1 MSVPGQKGWVPRRRP
16 SRPSGGRRLLSLSAI
31 VAGLALGAFGLIAP
45 TASASTALLQHNSDT
60 VTVSWEMPEGGSATN
75 ILYPQLELSPKLN
88 PDAVQCGR
96 TIQTDVYYY
105 KTKDQKKTV
114 DALIDGK
121 VLDNRQGH
129 GPSDYSVIKSWS
141 FSQQPACQTATTT
154 TTPTSSTV
162 TTPTTTVVTTA
173 TTTATETETETV
185 TTASTATRTAT
196 ETVTTTSP
204 VVVTTTSPVVVTTTA
219 PPTTVT
225 TTLKPPVVSTPPVVT
240 TTSKSTPV
248 PATSTTYHPGP
259 GNTGD
264 GGAMPA
270 GGSGA
275 NMALLAAGVILLL
288 GGGVAIARSRRGKPG
303 AGE

>member
-1 MSVPGQKGWVPRRRP
+1 MSVPGQKDWPRRHP
-16 SRPSGGRRLLSLSAI
+16 SHRGGGRRLLSLSAI
-31 VAGLALGAFGLIAP
+31 AVGLALGAFGLIAP
-45 TASASTALLQHNSDT
+45 AASASTTLLQHNSDT

-129 GPSDYSVIKSWS
+129 SPSDYTVIKSWS
-141 FSQQPACQTATTT
+141 FSQEPACQTTTTT

-173 TTTATETETETV
+173 TTTATETETV

-204 VVVTTTSPVVVTTTA
+204 VVVTITSPVVVTTTA

-240 TTSKSTPV
+240 TTSKSTLV

-264 GGAMPA
+264 GGAMPTS
-270 GGSGA
+270 GSGP
-275 NMALLAAGVILLL
+275 NVPLLVAGILLLL
-288 GGGVAIARSRRGKPG
+288 GGSLGFVSSRRRRSG
-303 AGE
+303 ARA

>member
-31 VAGLALGAFGLIAP
+31 GVGLALGALGLLAP
-45 TASASTALLQHNSDT
+45 TASASPALQHNSDT

-75 ILYPQLELSPKLN
+75 ILYPQYEISPKQS
-88 PDAVQCGR
+88 DQVVGCGR

-141 FSQQPACQTATTT
+141 FSQQPACQTATAT

-219 PPTTVT
+219 PATTVT

-240 TTSKSTPV
+240 TTSKSTLV
-248 PATSTTYHPGP
+248 PATSTYHPGP

-270 GGSGA
+270 GGSGP
-275 NMALLAAGVILLL
+275 NVPLLVAGILLLL
-288 GGGVAIARSRRGKPG
+288 GGGVAVARSRRGKSG